1 MSKDIVA
8 EATGKM
14 PFSGKHTVKYLFQK
28 GREAS
33 RNGELTG
40 KLANAAALG
49 GFALL
54 HAVQLK
60 MGITELSNDGGQN
73 PFLVG
78 VDALYTTANAM
89 ATYTQASLAARVVA
103 TPSERTSAVAVTPDG
118 TPMSVTT
125 GGYRPEANIKLG
137 SVTPTELAVTL
148 GGQALFLATMH

>member
-14 PFSGKHTVKYLFQK
+14 PFAGKHMVKYWFQK

-33 RNGELTG
+33 RNGEFTG

-49 GFALL
+49 AFALL
-54 HAVQLK
+54 HTVQLK
-60 MGITELSNDGGQN
+60 MGITELAHDSGQN
-73 PFLVG
+73 PLLVG
-78 VDALYTTANAM
+78 IDALYTTANAM
-89 ATYTQASLAARVVA
+89 ATYTQASLAARVLA
-103 TPSERTSAVAVTPDG
+103 TPSERSTGVAVTPDG
-118 TPMSVTT
+118 ATMNVAT
-125 GGYRPEANIKLG
+125 GNHRPEADIKLG

>member
-14 PFSGKHTVKYLFQK
+14 PFAGKHMVRYWFQK

-60 MGITELSNDGGQN
+60 MGITELAHDGGQN

-78 VDALYTTANAM
+78 IDALYTTANAM
-89 ATYTQASLAARVVA
+89 ATYTQASLAARVIA
-103 TPSERTSAVAVTPDG
+103 TPSERTSGIAITPDG
-118 TPMSVTT
+118 MPMSVAT
-125 GGYRPEANIKLG
+125 GEHRPDADIKLG
-137 SVTPTELAVTL
+137 SVTPVELAVTL